1 MLLVGIVIVENGQRR
16 IPVQFAKRVVGRRM
30 YGGQSTYIPLKVNQ
44 AGIVPIIFASSML
57 YLPLLI
63 TQVLPSDPGS
73 WGVGVQRWV
82 NDNLVQPDSFFYIVV
97 YGFLIVG
104 FAYFYTA
111 IAFDPHQ
118 QADTIRKQG
127 GFIPGIRP
135 GPQTER
141 YLAKI
146 LARITLPGA
155 LFIAAIALLPSLLL
169 AFAERAGVRVRR
181 HVDPHRR
188 GRGPRDDE
196 ADRQPADDAELRR
209 LPAVT
214 RGVRMVMLGR
224 QGAGKG
230 TQCVRMS
237 RHYVVPHISTGD
249 MLRAAVREGTPLGR
263 KAGEIMAVGG
273 LVPDDLMIDI
283 VDDRLDRD
291 DTTSRGYVLDGF
303 PRTVGQAEALAE
315 ITASRPLDV
324 VIDLDVAREVVLQRL
339 ASRRVCDDCQA
350 NYSLDAPPKYGWVCD
365 DCGGDVVQRDDD
377 TPAAIEM
384 RLAEYEANTAPL
396 IEWYGERGLLEVI
409 DGWAR
414 TDEVTQRLFSVI
426 DMRRSS

>member
-1 MLLVGIVIVENGQRR
+1 
-16 IPVQFAKRVVGRRM
+16 
-30 YGGQSTYIPLKVNQ
+30 
-44 AGIVPIIFASSML
+44 
-57 YLPLLI
+57 
-63 TQVLPSDPGS
+63 
-73 WGVGVQRWV
+73 
-82 NDNLVQPDSFFYIVV
+82 
-97 YGFLIVG
+97 
-104 FAYFYTA
+104 
-111 IAFDPHQ
+111 
-118 QADTIRKQG
+118 
-127 GFIPGIRP
+127 
-135 GPQTER
+135 
-141 YLAKI
+141 
-146 LARITLPGA
+146 
-155 LFIAAIALLPSLLL
+155 
-169 AFAERAGVRVRR
+169 
-181 HVDPHRR
+181 
-188 GRGPRDDE
+188 
-196 ADRQPADDAELRR
+196 
-209 LPAVT
+209 VT

-230 TQCVRMS
+230 TQCVRLS

-365 DCGGDVVQRDDD
+365 NCGGDVVQRDDD
-377 TPAAIEM
+377 TPAAIDM
-384 RLAEYEANTAPL
+384 RLAEYETNTAPL
-396 IEWYGERGLLEVI
+396 IEWYGERGLLEGI

-414 TDEVTQRLFSVI
+414 TEEVTQRLFSVI
-426 DMRRSS
+426 DKRRSS